1 LLVFVGGRIQKM
13 VKNSETII
21 WTPAEARGKAPGRGR
36 LQGRRILVVGAGS
49 QPCEDPDPPIGNGRA
64 IAVLCGREGAA
75 VACVDHDEAAGRQ
88 TYDLVAQEGAA
99 ATVIVAD
106 VSGEADCERLVQDA
120 VRDLKG
126 IDGVV
131 MNVGIGLGRSL
142 AATSPAEWDKVFAVN
157 LRAHFLVARAALP
170 QLEAGAAIV
179 FLSSVAGIRP
189 GSNLPAYDASKAG
202 LGGLC
207 RHVALEGSRRG
218 VRANVVAPG
227 LIDTPLGRAASRG
240 RPSRTQTPIPLGRQG
255 SAWEVAYATVF
266 LLSAEAS
273 YITGQVLV
281 VDGGL
286 SELR

>member
-1 LLVFVGGRIQKM
+1 M
-13 VKNSETII
+13 VENSERRQPEKRDAETT
-21 WTPAEARGKAPGRGR
+21 WMPAEARGMAPGRGR

-49 QPCEDPDPPIGNGRA
+49 QPCQDPDPPIGNGRA

-75 VACVDHDEAAGRQ
+75 VACVDKDEPAARQ
-88 TYDLVAQEGAA
+88 THDLVAQEGAA

-106 VSGEADCERLVQDA
+106 VSRETDCERLVKEA
-120 VRDLKG
+120 IRELKG
-126 IDGVV
+126 IDGGVL
-131 MNVGIGLGRSL
+131 NVGIGLGRGL
-142 AATSPAEWDKVFAVN
+142 ATTSMDDWDRVFAVN
-157 LRAHFLVARAALP
+157 LRAHFLVSRAVLP
-170 QLEAGAAIV
+170 HLEAGAGIV

-189 GSNLPAYDASKAG
+189 GSNVPAYDASKAG

-207 RHVALEGSRRG
+207 RQVAWEGSRRG

-227 LIDTPLGRAASRG
+227 LIDTPLGRAAGRG
-240 RPSRTQTPIPLGRQG
+240 RPSRAQTPIPLGRQG
-255 SAWEVAYATVF
+255 SAWEIAYATLF
-266 LLSAEAS
+266 LLSGEAS